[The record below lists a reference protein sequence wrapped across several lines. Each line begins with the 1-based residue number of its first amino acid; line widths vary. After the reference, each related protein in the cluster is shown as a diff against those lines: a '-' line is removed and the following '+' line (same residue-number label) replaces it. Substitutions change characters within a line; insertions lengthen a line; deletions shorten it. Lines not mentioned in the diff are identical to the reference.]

1 MGFVKWMDQAPKLLK
16 VILALPVLDVV
27 WVIYRL
33 IKSCNDKN
41 TLGVIVAVLLI
52 VIGLPWLWLVDI
64 ITLLVSNKV
73 LWF

>member
-1 MGFVKWMDQAPKLLK
+1 
-16 VILALPVLDVV
+16 ALPVLDVV